1 VKAALAWRGVPVTGD
16 VRAPLLPLDDSE
28 RAALEA
34 RLEEL
39 TA

>member
-1 VKAALAWRGVPVTGD
+1 
-16 VRAPLLPLDDSE
+16 VRAPLLPLDVSE
-28 RAALEA
+28 RASLEA